1 MKLLVSVR
9 SVAEARIAAAGG
21 ADYIDCKEPRA
32 GALGALPLETIR
44 AIVDALPGHL
54 VSATVGDFAP
64 QAIDPVLERAAATAA
79 CGVDLVKV
87 GIAAGASA
95 LLEAL
100 AEVDAAVVPVF
111 IADQGLDWD
120 LLARACG
127 LPFAA
132 VMLDTQDKASGS
144 LFDVASEPTLR
155 RFVAAARAART
166 PCGLAGALRVA
177 HLPRLRALAPD
188 FAGFRSAVCA
198 GARDNA
204 LDASRLALLRTALA
218 AADRPQ
224 TDTTIMLAPP
234 LGAGR
239 GEPSAQDKALG
250 GCVPAAS

>member
-21 ADYIDCKEPRA
+21 ADYIDCKEPSA
-32 GALGALPLETIR
+32 GALGALPLETIG
-44 AIVDALPGHL
+44 AIVEALPGHL

-64 QAIDPVLERAAATAA
+64 QDVAPVLDRVAATAA

-87 GIAAGASA
+87 GIAPGAAA

-100 AEVDAAVVPVF
+100 AAVDAAIVPVF
-111 IADQGLDWD
+111 IADQGLDHG
-120 LLARACG
+120 LLARACA

-144 LFDVASEPTLR
+144 LFDVASATQLR
-155 RFVAAARAART
+155 RFVALARAAGK
-166 PCGLAGALRVA
+166 PCGLAGALRLA
-177 HLPRLRALAPD
+177 HLPRLRDIAPD

-198 GARDNA
+198 VSRASA
-204 LDASRLALLRTALA
+204 LDENRLSLLRTALA
-218 AADRPQ
+218 DSS
-224 TDTTIMLAPP
+224 IMPAPLP
-234 LGAGR
+234 GAGR
-239 GEPSAQDKALG
+239 GELSVQGKALG

>member
-64 QAIDPVLERAAATAA
+64 QAIDPVLERVAATAA

-87 GIAAGASA
+87 GIAPGATA

-120 LLARACG
+120 LPERACS

-144 LFDVASEPTLR
+144 LFDVASQAQLQ
-155 RFVAAARAART
+155 RFVAQARAARK
-166 PCGLAGALRVA
+166 PCGLAGALRLA
-177 HLPRLRALAPD
+177 HLPRLRDLAPD

-198 GARDNA
+198 GARTDA
-204 LDASRLALLRTALA
+204 LDATLVSELRARLSLSS
-218 AADRPQ
+218 
-224 TDTTIMLAPP
+224 
-234 LGAGR
+234 G
-239 GEPSAQDKALG
+239 QDL
-250 GCVPAAS
+250 PATELQPA